1 MQTHPRMSFNHG
13 CLPDLRR
20 AHPPG
25 HPGPWAGACLA
36 WACSGR
42 SNVRRAARG
51 TTGVALMLILAAID
65 ESAATLDTAL
75 VLAVLAPVLAVAF
88 VAARRH
94 PDPGSGDNG

>member
-1 MQTHPRMSFNHG
+1 MVVYLTFVALALLATLGLGLVRVWRGPTAGDRMSG
-13 CLPDLRR
+13 VLL
-20 AHPPG
+20 G
-25 HPGPWAGACLA
+25 
-36 WACSGR
+36 
-42 SNVRRAARG
+42 G
-51 TTGVALMLILAAID
+51 TTGVALMLILAAIE